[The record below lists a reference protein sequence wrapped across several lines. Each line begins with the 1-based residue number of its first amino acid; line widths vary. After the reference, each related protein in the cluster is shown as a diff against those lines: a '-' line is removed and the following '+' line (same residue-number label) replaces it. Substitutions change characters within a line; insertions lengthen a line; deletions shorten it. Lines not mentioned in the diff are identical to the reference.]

1 MTLKILSN
9 AREGEI
15 SYNIS
20 YMWNLKRN
28 DTNKLTKQ
36 TEIHRLGEWTYG
48 CLEEGWG
55 KGLLAQNYENTWQ
68 TWQVEKITVAGSS

>member
-15 SYNIS
+15 AYDIS

-48 CLEEGWG
+48 CLEEGLG
-55 KGLLAQNYENTWQ
+55 MG
-68 TWQVEKITVAGSS
+68 

>member
-15 SYNIS
+15 LHDIS

-36 TEIHRLGEWTYG
+36 TER
-48 CLEEGWG
+48 
-55 KGLLAQNYENTWQ
+55 
-68 TWQVEKITVAGSS
+68 EKKIFRFQMGRRGDRGRR